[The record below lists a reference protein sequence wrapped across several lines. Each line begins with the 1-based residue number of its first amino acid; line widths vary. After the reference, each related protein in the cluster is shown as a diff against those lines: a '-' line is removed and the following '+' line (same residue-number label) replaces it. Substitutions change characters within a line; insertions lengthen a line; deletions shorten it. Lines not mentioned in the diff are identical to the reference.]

1 MGYSSS
7 NKDNEAPVPL
17 SEAPPQKYKR
27 LYANY
32 IRAFAACAVVQ
43 MHSVGGYL
51 FQFDPS
57 ASDQSQFITA
67 DIYYGFLRWGT
78 PFFILISGALL
89 LNPSK
94 SEPTATFL
102 KKRLRRVLIP
112 FAFWGSIYLLYLY
125 RGSFYLGEWPRWN
138 DVVKTIFYDDV
149 YFHLWFIPMI
159 TGLYLLTPTFRIFI
173 KNAERRDI
181 EYFLL
186 VAFFFSTMQHYFPGI
201 IFIKYVGWMGYIGFY
216 VLGYYL
222 STYPIGWKYKRILY
236 ATALAMPLL
245 GAYFTWQLSVKAGV
259 YDQLLYVYPSLNV
272 VVTIAAFFLFLK
284 DFDWA
289 AFATRYPRINRAVDR
304 IAERS
309 YGIYFIHVLVLDVL
323 KNGYIFGIFVTP
335 HYFFNQALHPA
346 VGAPLVAIV
355 GVSMSYLL
363 ISQLS
368 KVVFMKKW
376 LM

>member
-1 MGYSSS
+1 MGSSS
-7 NKDNEAPVPL
+7 SKKDVESPVPL
-17 SEAPPQKYKR
+17 AEAPPIKHKR
-27 LYANY
+27 LYPNY

-51 FQFDPS
+51 FQFDPG
-57 ASDQSQFITA
+57 ANPDVRFITA
-67 DIYYGFLRWGT
+67 DIFYGFLRWAT

-94 SEPTATFL
+94 HESTGVFL

-125 RGSFYLGEWPRWN
+125 RGSFYYGDWPSWS
-138 DVVKTIFYDDV
+138 DVFKTIFYDDI

-159 TGLYLLTPTFRIFI
+159 TGVYLLTPTFRIFV

-181 EYFLL
+181 EYFLV
-186 VAFFFSTMQHYFPGI
+186 VAFFFTTMQHFFPGI
-201 IFIKYVGWMGYIGFY
+201 IFIKYIGWLGYIGFY

-222 STYPIGWKYKRILY
+222 STYSIPSSWKKVIYP
-236 ATALAMPLL
+236 AALAMPLL
-245 GAYFTWQLSVKAGV
+245 GAFITYQLTVKAGA
-259 YDQLLYVYPSLNV
+259 YNQLVYVYPSPNV
-272 VVTIAAFFLFLK
+272 VITILGLFLFLK

-289 AFATRYPRINRAVDR
+289 AFSTRYPRINRAITR
-304 IAERS
+304 IAELS
-309 YGIYFIHVLVLDVL
+309 YGIYFIHVLVLDVI
-323 KNGYIFGIFVTP
+323 KNGYIFGIYVVP
-335 HYFFNQALHPA
+335 HKVLNIPMHPA
-346 VGAPLVAIV
+346 IGAPLVAII
-355 GVSMSYLL
+355 GVSISFFL

>member
-1 MGYSSS
+1 MGGSSS
-7 NKDNEAPVPL
+7 NNDAETPVPL
-17 SEAPPQKYKR
+17 AEAPAKKLRR
-27 LYANY
+27 LFPNY

-43 MHSVGGYL
+43 MHAVGGYL
-51 FQFDPS
+51 YQFDPANS
-57 ASDQSQFITA
+57 MDVRFITA
-67 DIYYGFLRWGT
+67 DVFYGHLRWAT

-94 SEPTATFL
+94 QESISVFL

-112 FAFWGSIYLLYLY
+112 FAFWGTIYLLYLY
-125 RGSFYLGEWPRWN
+125 RGNIYFGEFPLWS
-138 DVVKTIFYDDV
+138 DVIKTIFYDDI

-173 KNAERRDI
+173 QNAQRRDI

-186 VAFFFSTMQHYFPGI
+186 VAFFFSSFQQLLPGI

-222 STYPIGWKYKRILY
+222 SAFPIQLSWKKIIYSL
-236 ATALAMPLL
+236 ALAMPLL
-245 GAYFTWQLSVKAGV
+245 GAYITWWLTVKAGA
-259 YDQLLYVYPSLNV
+259 YDQLVYAYPSPNV
-272 VVTIAAFFLFLK
+272 VITILALFLFIK

-289 AFATRYPRINRAVDR
+289 AFSTRYPRINRAINR
-304 IAERS
+304 IAELS
-309 YGIYFIHVLVLDVL
+309 YGIYFIHVLVLDVI
-323 KNGYIFGIFVTP
+323 KNGYIFGIYVTP
-335 HYFFNQALHPA
+335 HYFFNQTMHPA
-346 VGAPLVAIV
+346 LGAPLVAIV
-355 GVSMSYLL
+355 GVSISFFL